1 MLVIKGLVAMAAIL
15 MGVFF
20 VTYIVT
26 NVIKF
31 IKTL

>member
-1 MLVIKGLVAMAAIL
+1 MLVIKGLVATAAIL
-15 MGVFF
+15 MGVFLI
-20 VTYIVT
+20 TYIVT